1 MEVPP
6 NSETAR
12 RDFAGL
18 LMDSKPFQ
26 TLLEQVQDLHRRT
39 DELNRSKARSV
50 HDSIRAQLSWKTPP
64 SLPRDQRDLADEVV
78 EALSTPRL
86 SSVQSRQLWRA
97 YFGK

>member
-1 MEVPP
+1 
-6 NSETAR
+6 
-12 RDFAGL
+12 
-18 LMDSKPFQ
+18 MDDEPFQ
-26 TLLEQVQDLHRRT
+26 TLLEQIQDLHRRT

-50 HDSIRAQLSWKTPP
+50 HESIRAQLSWKTPS

-97 YFGK
+97 YFGT

>member
-1 MEVPP
+1 
-6 NSETAR
+6 
-12 RDFAGL
+12 
-18 LMDSKPFQ
+18 MDDEPFQ
-26 TLLEQVQDLHRRT
+26 TLLEQIQDLHRRT

-50 HDSIRAQLSWKTPP
+50 HESIRAQLSWKSPS

>member
-1 MEVPP
+1 
-6 NSETAR
+6 
-12 RDFAGL
+12 
-18 LMDSKPFQ
+18 MDDEPFQ
-26 TLLEQVQDLHRRT
+26 TLLEQIQDLHRRT

-50 HDSIRAQLSWKTPP
+50 HESIRAQLSWKTPS

>member
-1 MEVPP
+1 
-6 NSETAR
+6 
-12 RDFAGL
+12 
-18 LMDSKPFQ
+18 MDNEPFQ
-26 TLLEQVQDLHRRT
+26 TLLEQIQDLHRRT
-39 DELNRSKARSV
+39 DELNRSKVRSV
-50 HDSIRAQLSWKTPP
+50 HESIRAQLSWKTPS